1 MVKNTIESIF
11 RGYDWHRM
19 KKDCFKDTA
28 CLIYITNF
36 LLYSGS
42 WRVDLYQPIQR
53 FRRKIRLLITLTQ
66 WLTQPTPA
74 LGQV

>member
-42 WRVDLYQPIQR
+42 
-53 FRRKIRLLITLTQ
+53 
-66 WLTQPTPA
+66 
-74 LGQV
+74 